1 MLFEIQLNKQ
11 APFLLELG
19 EFGDNFPSSLLDDL
33 LNKEKTVFLPAR
45 IVCQEIDRLTTPD

>member
-45 IVCQEIDRLTTPD
+45 SDTHGDRLTTLH